1 MRVGSALFTYLFER
15 RQFMRIICIPPRW
28 NPLGNDVHTD
38 VCVSRDLT
46 ATEGLIIPDRGH
58 LDRRIPGVVHNS
70 FVVLQVEIMLL
81 RRRRS
86 V

>member
-1 MRVGSALFTYLFER
+1 MSVLHCSRTSLNVASSCASSAFA
-15 RQFMRIICIPPRW
+15 PSW

-46 ATEGLIIPDRGH
+46 ATEGLIIPNRGH

-70 FVVLQVEIMLL
+70 FVVLHVEIMLL